1 MLMPKRPPLASIG
14 KLIAAVEFQELSK
27 GFTAKFPE
35 EAAAV
40 FLPKQA
46 LLDCIAAYPGLSGI
60 SFRYGLSNAAD
71 PLSRKI
77 IMIPC
82 EHSSDGNGLPDL
94 LFFREGYVSS
104 DGIKV
109 STDQFWELVGNHV
122 ERSYDGKHHF
132 VLSKVHRAY
141 FWGINRLKTLLD
153 LDECGGLIFHF
164 GYNTTHPNPLK
175 RYQNIL
181 EVAGEDQQGRGIY
194 MEYGQC
200 DPPCVPEPPGGGG
213 VGDTGICILQE
224 LAGRYGK
231 KNAEHQLDILRA
243 FRDDYMLE
251 QTGGYALYEMY
262 YYLSRPIYL
271 AIQSQPDH
279 EDIWHKLYKNEL
291 QQALTLI
298 TAQKMDQALALY
310 KQIMQELLYT
320 YVLAGHHDCDNLLRI
335 RLREGGFTPT

>member
-1 MLMPKRPPLASIG
+1 MITPKRAPLASIG
-14 KLIAAVEFQELSK
+14 KLIAAAEFQDLSK
-27 GFTAKFPE
+27 GFAVKFPE
-35 EAAAV
+35 EVAAV

-46 LLDCIAAYPGLSGI
+46 LLECIATYPGLSGI
-60 SFRYGLSNAAD
+60 SFRYGLSNVAD

-77 IMIPC
+77 IMVPC
-82 EHSSDGNGLPDL
+82 EHTTDGNGLPDL
-94 LFFREGYVSS
+94 LLFRDGYVSS

-109 STDQFWELVGNHV
+109 SLDQFWDMAGNHV
-122 ERSYDGKHHF
+122 EHIYNGKHHF
-132 VLSKVHRAY
+132 ILSKVHRGY

-164 GYNTTHPNPLK
+164 GYNATHPNPLK

-200 DPPCVPEPPGGGG
+200 DPPCVPEPPGGG
-213 VGDTGICILQE
+213 VGDAGICIIQE
-224 LAGRYGK
+224 LTHRYGK
-231 KNAEHQLDILRA
+231 KAEEHQLDILRA

-251 QTGGYALYEMY
+251 QTSGYALYEMY

-271 AIQSQPDH
+271 AIQSLPDH
-279 EDIWHKLYKNEL
+279 EEIWHNLYRNEL

-298 TAQKMDQALALY
+298 AAQKMEQVLALY
-310 KQIMQELLYT
+310 KQIMQQLLYT
-320 YVLAGHHDCDNLLRI
+320 YVLAKPVVLT
-335 RLREGGFTPT
+335 GFSS